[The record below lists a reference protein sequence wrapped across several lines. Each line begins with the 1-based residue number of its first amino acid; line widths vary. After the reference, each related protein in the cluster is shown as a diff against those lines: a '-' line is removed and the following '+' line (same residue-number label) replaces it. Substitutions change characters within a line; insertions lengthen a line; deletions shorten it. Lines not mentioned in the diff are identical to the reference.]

1 MTHTTHM
8 SQASRRKDHLMRVR
22 IGSMLDAGFS
32 ISGRDPVRL
41 ERGTQVYEVRGK
53 LLIQAKP

>member
-1 MTHTTHM
+1 MGGIMTTRADFRTNN
-8 SQASRRKDHLMRVR
+8 HLRSHIEAM
-22 IGSMLDAGFS
+22 ISCGFS

-53 LLIQAKP
+53 LLIQVKP